1 MANFTVSPGVTTNE
15 LDQTFLTG
23 QPVQAGAAIIGPT
36 VKGPYEVP
44 TLVTSYS
51 QYTSLFG
58 DSFVSGG
65 INYSY
70 LTSIAAYNYFNYGGS
85 SLLVARVASGS
96 YTSATSPL
104 ITGTSLTSATTSINF
119 TLISASVS
127 QIVTSS
133 IALTSATTSSNLTY
147 ISSSLAAAPSSSQ
160 TLNING
166 ITLFYTGSATVPAN
180 TSNIIYIRTGSF
192 VASTVADY
200 VFSSSAILAV
210 SSAISPYNT
219 SGLQFISSSNASPNL
234 VLTSTTS
241 NGLTGNSFFI
251 ISGSTT
257 SLFGGGTN
265 TTGAPSQTLN
275 INGIN
280 LFYTG
285 STTVPANTSNTIY
298 IRIGSFNSP
307 STVADYVV
315 SSSAILA
322 FSSSTSLYNTSLQ
335 YISSSNASPNLLL
348 TSTTSNGL
356 TGNSYYVISGSTTT
370 YFTGGTN
377 STSFT
382 LETISQGIIM
392 NNSGAETLGALANGS
407 KDNVRVE
414 ITNLNTGSG
423 TFNVLVRQGDDN
435 LNNKNILESFN
446 GVNLDPNSNR
456 FISLVIGDQKL
467 LYSSANNQ
475 MELTGTYP
483 NISRYIRVKSIVN
496 TTPNYLDSNGNI
508 ANNLY
513 TGSLPINQSGSFST
527 ATGTVASNVGTTMY
541 DNIGAITQGLT
552 APNYSNMVALF
563 GNKEAYQFNLL
574 FTPGLLNDQH
584 TSVVSTIISNT
595 QNRGD
600 NLYVLD
606 LIDYNGTVAS
616 TITQA
621 QTRNTS
627 YAASY
632 WPWVRIVD
640 PATGRQVW
648 VPAST
653 VIPGVYA
660 FNDKVS
666 APWFAPAGIN
676 RGGLST
682 VLQAQFKLTQANKDS
697 LYSNNINPLATLP
710 RNGVVVFG
718 QKTLQKQASA
728 LDRVNVRRLMI
739 EMKNYI
745 RQIADTVVF
754 EQNTIAT
761 RNSFVARVTPFL
773 EGIQQKQGLYAYK
786 IIMDESNN
794 GPAVIDQNQLVGQ
807 IYIQPTRTAEFI
819 SLDFILLPTG
829 AEFPG

>member
-36 VKGPYEVP
+36 VKGPFEVP

-96 YTSATSPL
+96 FTSATSSI
-104 ITGTSLTSATTSINF
+104 ITETSLTA
-119 TLISASVS
+119 
-127 QIVTSS
+127 
-133 IALTSATTSSNLTY
+133 ATTSSNLTY
-147 ISSSLAAAPSSSQ
+147 ISASLASNGSQ
-160 TLNING
+160 SLNING
-166 ITLFYTGSATVPAN
+166 ITLFYTGSNVTN
-180 TSNIIYIRTGSF
+180 TSTQIFINTASF
-192 VASTVADY
+192 AASTVADY
-200 VFSSSAILAV
+200 VATSSAIFNFSSSIAL
-210 SSAISPYNT
+210 YNT
-219 SGLQFISSSNASPNL
+219 SLQFISSSNSNPSL
-234 VLTSTTS
+234 LLTSTTS

-257 SLFGGGTN
+257 SSFGGGTN
-265 TTGAPSQTLN
+265 TT
-275 INGIN
+275 
-280 LFYTG
+280 
-285 STTVPANTSNTIY
+285 
-298 IRIGSFNSP
+298 
-307 STVADYVV
+307 
-315 SSSAILA
+315 
-322 FSSSTSLYNTSLQ
+322 SL
-335 YISSSNASPNLLL
+335 
-348 TSTTSNGL
+348 
-356 TGNSYYVISGSTTT
+356 
-370 YFTGGTN
+370 
-377 STSFT
+377 T

-392 NNSGAETLGALANGS
+392 NNSGAETLGALVSGS

-423 TFNVLVRQGDDN
+423 TFNVLVRQGNDTT
-435 LNNKNILESFN
+435 NNKNILESFN
-446 GVNLDPNSNR
+446 GVNLDPNSDR

-467 LYSSANNQ
+467 LYSPANNQ

-496 TTPNYLDSNGNI
+496 TTPTYLNSNGTISN
-508 ANNLY
+508 ALY
-513 TGSLPINQSGSFST
+513 TGYLPLNQSSSFST
-527 ATGTVASNVGTTMY
+527 ATGTVAANVGASMY
-541 DNIGAITQGLT
+541 DLISTTTQGLVG
-552 APNYSNMVALF
+552 ANYDNMVALF

-574 FTPGLLNDQH
+574 FTPGLLNDKH
-584 TSVVSTIISNT
+584 PTVVSTIIANT

-606 LIDYNGTVAS
+606 LIDYNGTVS
-616 TITQA
+616 SIITQA

-640 PATGRQVW
+640 PATGKQVW

-710 RNGVVVFG
+710 KNGVVVFG

-786 IIMDESNN
+786 IIMDDSNN